1 MLLIRKCI
9 FVFLVKA
16 MAILSLHPA
25 FAAATR
31 IRIQTETSMIDAYF
45 ALVGA
50 I

>member
-9 FVFLVKA
+9 FVVLVKA
-16 MAILSLHPA
+16 MPIFSLHPA
-25 FAAATR
+25 IAAATG
-31 IRIQTETSMIDAYF
+31 IGIQTETSLIDPNF